1 MMLQSPALAGL
12 RGIRHAFFTRE
23 GGVSQGI
30 YASLN
35 GGIGSNDHP
44 DHVRENRARMA
55 KALHVAPD
63 KLLTLYQVHSADAV
77 IVDEAIAASPWTPQE
92 RPRADAL
99 VTNVPG
105 IALGATAADC
115 GPILFA
121 DESAGVIGAAHAGW
135 KGAQGG
141 ILESTITAMEK
152 LGARYENIVAAL
164 GPMIS
169 QRNYE
174 VGAEF
179 VASFTALAAANAR
192 FFVPSSRADH
202 AMFDL
207 PGFIRARLSA
217 AGITTIDDL
226 ALCTYADEARFF
238 SYRRTTHRHEP
249 DYGRHV
255 HAIMLAE

>member
-1 MMLQSPALAGL
+1 MILQSPVLAGL

-23 GGVSQGI
+23 GGVSKGI

-35 GGIGSNDHP
+35 GGIGSDDDP

-55 KALHVAPD
+55 RALHVAPD
-63 KLLTLYQVHSADAV
+63 HLLTLYQVHSADAV
-77 IVDEAIAASPWTPQE
+77 IVEGPWTGE

-99 VTNVPG
+99 VTNLPG
-105 IALGATAADC
+105 LALGATAADC
-115 GPILFA
+115 GPILLA
-121 DESAGVIGAAHAGW
+121 DEGAGVIGAAHAGW
-135 KGAQGG
+135 KGALTG
-141 ILESTITAMEK
+141 ILESTLAAMES
-152 LGARYENIVAAL
+152 LGARRENIVAAM

-174 VGAEF
+174 VGSEF
-179 VASFTALAAANAR
+179 VARFTAQSAAHAR
-192 FFVPSSRADH
+192 FFVPSQRADH

-207 PGFIRARLSA
+207 PGFIRARLNE

-226 ALCTYADEARFF
+226 ALCTYANEAQFF

-255 HAIMLAE
+255 HAIMLTPA